1 LKLIKAFLKLIRWP
15 NLLFIAIT
23 QLLFVYCIVHPV
35 FSNAERIANVRGV
48 YLFLLILSSVFIA
61 AAGYIINDYFDLNI
75 DQINKPDK
83 LVVDRVINRR
93 WVIIW
98 HLVLSILGIL
108 IGFVIDFKTPVQ
120 FLGVFNAGCVL
131 LLFVYSISLKKK
143 LLSGNILISLLTAW
157 VILVVSWCEASNLL
171 QPAAIGSYTEKITRI
186 TFLYAGFAFVISLIR
201 EVVKDMEDIEGD
213 RRYGCRTMPIA
224 WGIQA
229 TKVFVAVWLVVLI
242 AALSIVQ
249 FYVLQFR
256 WWLSA
261 AYCIIF
267 TIVPLVLIFKRLFKA
282 NTSADYHQ
290 LSSWIKVVM
299 FTGILSM
306 IFFRW
311 YLLYE

>member
-1 LKLIKAFLKLIRWP
+1 
-15 NLLFIAIT
+15 LLPPAI
-23 QLLFVYCIVHPV
+23 
-35 FSNAERIANVRGV
+35 S
-48 YLFLLILSSVFIA
+48 
-61 AAGYIINDYFDLNI
+61 
-75 DQINKPDK
+75 